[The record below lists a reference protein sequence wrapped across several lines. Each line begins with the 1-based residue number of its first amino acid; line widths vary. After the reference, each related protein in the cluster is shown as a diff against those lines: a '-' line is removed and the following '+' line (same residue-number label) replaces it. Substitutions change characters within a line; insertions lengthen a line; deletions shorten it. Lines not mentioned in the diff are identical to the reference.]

1 LLGQKVTVG
10 DVCFV
15 TQKGK
20 VLLLRRN
27 KRLMQGKW
35 TGVGGKTQFLE
46 EPLESCI
53 REVKEE
59 TGLDIK
65 PELRGVATTINIVDN
80 SKWFLFVYI
89 ADQFTGEVKECNEG
103 TLEWIDENEL
113 YKKNLIGFIEKMLPY
128 VFDKKEGIFTGKFLH
143 DDEGNVKSYVLRRGK
158 ETLESR

>member
-1 LLGQKVTVG
+1 
-10 DVCFV
+10 
-15 TQKGK
+15 
-20 VLLLRRN
+20 
-27 KRLMQGKW
+27 MQGKW

>member
-1 LLGQKVTVG
+1 MLGQKVTVG